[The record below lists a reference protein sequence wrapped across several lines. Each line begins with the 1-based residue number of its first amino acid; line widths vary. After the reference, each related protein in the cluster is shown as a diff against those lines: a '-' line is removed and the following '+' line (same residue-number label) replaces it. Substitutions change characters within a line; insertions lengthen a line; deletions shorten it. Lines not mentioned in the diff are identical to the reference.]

1 MITTNAWINLCKP
14 PKISSAKAVAII
26 KRASK
31 AKKVGHGGTLD
42 PLAYG
47 VLPVAIGKATK
58 TSNQWM
64 DEKKRYRFE
73 VKWGEFRD
81 SDDADGQITQTID
94 KKPTKEEIIDILPH
108 FIGKLQ
114 QQPSKFSAIKINGKR
129 AYKLAR
135 QNAKFTMPIR
145 EISIYLI
152 KFVSCDADFAEFEV
166 ECSKGTYIRS
176 LARAMAEKLNAA
188 GYVSKLCRMKVGDFS
203 HENSISLDLLKQ
215 GITYL
220 GDDFL
225 DRIDRSISI
234 KEI

>member
-1 MITTNAWINLCKP
+1 MSSKNLWLNAYKF
-14 PKISSAKAVAII
+14 PKISSAKAVAIV

-47 VLPVAIGKATK
+47 VLPIAIGKATK

-64 DEKKRYRFE
+64 EEKKRYRFQI
-73 VKWGEFRD
+73 KWGEFRD
-81 SDDADGQITQTID
+81 SDDEDGKITHIID
-94 KKPTKEEIIDILPH
+94 KRPTKEEIIDILPQ
-108 FIGKLQ
+108 FIGKLR

-135 QNAKFTMPIR
+135 QSIEFAMPIR
-145 EISIYLI
+145 EISIYSI
-152 KFVSCDADFAEFEV
+152 KLASCDTSYAEFEA

-176 LARAMAEKLNAA
+176 LARAIAEKLDAA
-188 GYVSKLCRMKVGDFS
+188 GYVSKLCRTKVGDFLL
-203 HENSISLDLLKQ
+203 ENSISLDLLKQ

-225 DRIDRSISI
+225 NQIESSIS
-234 KEI
+234 KREI